1 MPLDGAGV
9 LSLFTRPVGGA
20 GPGEGYYRPLAMTV
34 LSVVGRLGMPA
45 VHLCTAALHA
55 LSAVLLLRILR
66 PLPAALPAAALFAIH
81 PAASEVLG
89 WASALPDALAV
100 ALGLLAAVAGGPTAA
115 AAATLCAL
123 LAKESALLLLPAVVL
138 AGLAPRRLMSGWIAA
153 VAVWASLRILSGVG
167 SEWAWADRLHLVPSA
182 LLWPLSTMVVPH
194 PLSAVRDLLAVSM
207 LPVLLGAG
215 VLLAGLVL
223 GRRSRPA
230 LVGVGL
236 VLGAA
241 AVALPP
247 TLDGYL
253 AAERYAYPGLVGL
266 SMWAAAVFP
275 VLDRRLSIGAVVV
288 ALGLHVHH
296 SSRWSSDVSLFSS
309 ATAAMPGSSF
319 SWHLLGYAL
328 ASEGRMSEAA
338 DAFGEAIR
346 TGHPY
351 PDDPQLRLMALVE
364 AGRAQEALEWAE
376 AGPRD
381 GLTADWIAWWARAA
395 HDAGHNERAI
405 KIIQQLSDNGQWD
418 GPVWVAELA
427 AELQQ
432 SP

>member
-1 MPLDGAGV
+1 MSLDGAGV
-9 LSLFTRPVGGA
+9 LSLFTHPVGGA

-34 LSVVGRLGMPA
+34 LAAAGRLGVPA

-100 ALGLLAAVAGGPTAA
+100 AMGLLAAVAGGPVAA

-138 AGLAPRRLMSGWIAA
+138 AGLAPRRLMPGWLAA
-153 VAVWASLRILSGVG
+153 VVFWLSLRMLSGVG
-167 SEWAWADRLHLVPSA
+167 SEWSWTDRLHLVPSA

-215 VLLAGLVL
+215 ALIGGLFL
-223 GRRSRPA
+223 GHRSRPA

-241 AVALPP
+241 AIALPP

-266 SMWAAAVFP
+266 SMWAAAVAP
-275 VLDRRLSIGAVVV
+275 VPDRRLCIGAVIL
-288 ALGLHVHH
+288 ALGLHLHH
-296 SSRWSSDVSLFSS
+296 SARWSSDVALFSS

-328 ASEGRMSEAA
+328 AAEGRMSEAA
-338 DAFGEAIR
+338 DAFEEAIR
-346 TGHPY
+346 TGHPH

-364 AGRAQEALEWAE
+364 AGRAQEALKWAE
-376 AGPRD
+376 AGPRE

-395 HDAGHNERAI
+395 NDAGHSQRAMELI
-405 KIIQQLSDNGQWD
+405 RQLSHDGRWD